1 MDESIYQSILRNIG
15 LFMTLAFTS
24 TIYYHN
30 KHSKGMDIIILIL
43 SFIFNTISI
52 SLTLQLIKKTKKQIP
67 KYLLI
72 CNVII
77 MFHILKLIFKN

>member
-30 KHSKGMDIIILIL
+30 KHSKGMVVIIIL

-72 CNVII
+72 CNAII
-77 MFHILKLIFKN
+77 MFHILTLLFKK